1 MIGKLSGFLNMRY
14 FFSFSDFAFLHCPP
28 FCCGN
33 LICKMD
39 LLLFFNGVIRSI
51 ESDNAHEVP
60 GI

>member
-1 MIGKLSGFLNMRY
+1 MIGKLSGFLNMCY

-33 LICKMD
+33 LICKVD
-39 LLLFFNGVIRSI
+39 LLLFFHGVIRSI
-51 ESDNAHEVP
+51 ESDNAREVP